1 MKDLLYLYQIAEK
14 RNIPVIQFPLPEN
27 GSICIQS
34 DSGECCIGMDD
45 TVMDGG
51 AKEKVHLGHE
61 LGHCVKGA
69 FYNRYA
75 VCDVRRKHE
84 NRADKWAVEHFLSA
98 DDLDEAVA
106 DGCTEMWELADR
118 FDVTEEFMR
127 KAVCWYVHGN
137 LDVEEYMNW

>member
-1 MKDLLYLYQIAEK
+1 MDRFPMARAESLS
-14 RNIPVIQFPLPEN
+14 VPLP
-27 GSICIQS
+27 GGRYGVAIDPGKVRSIA
-34 DSGECCIGMDD
+34 DER
-45 TVMDGG
+45 V
-51 AKEKVHLGHE
+51 KLGHE
-61 LGHCVKGA
+61 LGHCERGA
-69 FYNRYA
+69 FYNPYA